1 MAWGV
6 LDDPLLASPPG
17 TVNLTNDTNSDGL
30 AGQHAVKKRGNI
42 VLQPQPSDSPND
54 PLNWSQGWKIAHILV
69 VVFGSGVTN
78 GVATMITP
86 GLIPLSERFGV
97 SGDVASSFMIGAV
110 GFWTALGSFF
120 VVSGASIWGRR
131 PFYVLSIVFLAISN
145 YLAYLAET
153 FPVLAIMRTIT
164 GFASAPFLS
173 LATATISDVF
183 FVHERGIVIAVW
195 TVLLNCGAQLGQVI
209 AGFIVDAMGVSAVFA
224 FASLVYVVLFPMA
237 YFLVLESAYSRPPNA
252 TSDGLSHGGLDRA
265 TTLEFEDLKEMAKV
279 EPKEP
284 YRRQLTLFR
293 GRLSNLSFWKGVL
306 KPPCLIVLP
315 TILFSTILFSTYFA
329 FLVGIPILMSV
340 VFSGPPYSLT
350 PSQVGLTNLPLVATS
365 VIGGPLNGWVSD
377 VLARFMARRNRTN
390 PGMFEPEFRLVLLLV
405 SAPVTAV
412 GLIGLGMSIDNNL
425 PLVWP
430 LVWISVISFGAIGA
444 TQIALTYVV
453 DCFTD
458 QSSQAFTVVNLVA
471 ATVIFVGSGGLIAWF
486 GTAGP
491 LVVFGV
497 LASFSAIVTALTI
510 PVYIFGKRIR
520 GMVARAEWTHSLTGY
535 QKARE

>member
-1 MAWGV
+1 MNTRRV
-6 LDDPLLASPPG
+6 R
-17 TVNLTNDTNSDGL
+17 
-30 AGQHAVKKRGNI
+30 KRT
-42 VLQPQPSDSPND
+42 D
-54 PLNWSQGWKIAHILV
+54 LNHTHS
-69 VVFGSGVTN
+69 
-78 GVATMITP
+78 
-86 GLIPLSERFGV
+86 
-97 SGDVASSFMIGAV
+97 
-110 GFWTALGSFF
+110 
-120 VVSGASIWGRR
+120 
-131 PFYVLSIVFLAISN
+131 
-145 YLAYLAET
+145 
-153 FPVLAIMRTIT
+153 
-164 GFASAPFLS
+164 
-173 LATATISDVF
+173 
-183 FVHERGIVIAVW
+183 
-195 TVLLNCGAQLGQVI
+195 QVI
-209 AGFIVDAMGVSAVFA
+209 AGFIVDAIGVPAVFA
-224 FASLVYVVLFPMA
+224 FASLVYVILFPMA
-237 YFLVLESAYSRPPNA
+237 YFLVLESAYSRSPNA
-252 TSDGLSHGGLDRA
+252 TSDGRSHRGLDRA
-265 TTLEFEDLKEMAKV
+265 TTLEFEDLKEMAKI

-377 VLARFMARRNRTN
+377 VFARFMARRNRAN

-405 SAPVTAV
+405 SAPVTTV

-497 LASFSAIVTALTI
+497 LASFSAIVTALAI